1 MEEEDFDFTKPAAPP
16 SAPKPAAPQP
26 APAPATAPSAPFKP
40 AQSRFYDAAVAERIF
55 RSAGKAERFAANQ
68 VLFAE
73 QDKAGGLFRGA
84 ARMYFVVEGE
94 VNLSHGGKPLDV
106 VEAGEVFG
114 EMAVVSERPRSATA
128 TAKTAGS
135 AFSLDR
141 SELQGALAKEPE
153 FALMLMSVMFDRLRF
168 LAALAA
174 RRRNVASAVRE
185 STVFDA
191 DTLERFEQALPRAGV
206 VRHWAE
212 ASIMREGQA
221 GAFMYVVK
229 SGRVTI
235 SIRGTP
241 VEVVLPGGTFGE
253 MALVDQ
259 SPRTASAAAQTECE
273 LLQVDRP
280 ALLAAVSAQPA
291 FGLVMLRAV
300 AERLRHMNA
309 QLN

>member
-1 MEEEDFDFTKPAAPP
+1 MEEEDFDFTKPAGPQ
-16 SAPKPAAPQP
+16 SAPKPAAPP
-26 APAPATAPSAPFKP
+26 PERVAAPSAPFKP

-55 RSAGKAERFAANQ
+55 RAAGKAERFAAGQ

-73 QDKAGGLFRGA
+73 QDKSGGLFRGA
-84 ARMYFVVEGE
+84 ARMYFVVDGE
-94 VNLSHGGKPLDV
+94 VSLSHGGKPLDV
-106 VEAGEVFG
+106 VKPGEIFG

-128 TAKTAGS
+128 TAKSDGT

-141 SELQGALAKEPE
+141 SELQAALAKAPE

-174 RRRNVASAVRE
+174 RRGNVGGTVRE

-191 DTLERFEQALPRAGV
+191 DMLERFEQALPRAGV
-206 VRHWAE
+206 VRHWQDAT
-212 ASIMREGQA
+212 IMREGQS

-229 SGRVTI
+229 SGRVAITI
-235 SIRGTP
+235 RAAL
-241 VEVVLPGGTFGE
+241 VEIVLPGGTFGE

-259 SPRTASAAAQTECE
+259 SPRTASANSQTECE

-280 ALLAAVSAQPA
+280 GLLAAVSAQPA
-291 FGLVMLRAV
+291 FGLAMLRAV